1 MPQATEE
8 TYFFPDNS
16 PPVWM
21 QNIMKST
28 ANFEKLRVTLPDE
41 KKPHLIF
48 NTTIKGAKFQK
59 ELLINN
65 HGINSL
71 LLSELTGDKFKEMKY
86 RDYHQIN
93 FPWIEGSKLLT
104 LSYYKVSATELE
116 IGQLR
121 TFNVAWEELAQAE
134 ECDEDPQ
141 PGCPM
146 EEVS

>member
-8 TYFFPDNS
+8 TVFFPEDS
-16 PPVWM
+16 PPDWM
-21 QNIMKST
+21 QDIMKSD
-28 ANFEKLRVTLPDE
+28 ADFEKVRVTLKNAE
-41 KKPHLIF
+41 ERHLNFDI
-48 NTTIKGAKFQK
+48 NIKGAKFQE
-59 ELLINN
+59 ELLISNN
-65 HGINSL
+65 INML
-71 LLSELTGDKFKEMKY
+71 FWCALTGDKFKEMKY

-93 FPWIEGSKLLT
+93 FPWIEGSKVLI

-116 IGQLR
+116 IRRLC